1 VPEIHDSISITVE
14 PEMVWEVLV
23 DPYYAPKLF
32 PDILNITVEPL
43 GRAVIGQK
51 RTSDFRVG
59 KRVVQFYT
67 RVAELIP
74 MERFALTGL
83 RYGAFEEFSQT
94 VELAKNEGG
103 TLVTVAFFFK
113 VSEDNFGPGF
123 DLMAITESVSRNQDS
138 YLKNLKELSEL
149 KSV

>member
-1 VPEIHDSISITVE
+1 MPEIHDSISIMVK
-14 PEMVWEVLV
+14 PETVWEVLV
-23 DPYYAPKLF
+23 DPYYAPKLY

-43 GRAVIGQK
+43 GRAVVGQK
-51 RTSDFRVG
+51 RSSDFRVG

-67 RVAELIP
+67 KVAELIP

-94 VELAKNEGG
+94 VDLAQTEAG
-103 TLVTVAFFFK
+103 TLVQVSFFFK

-123 DLMAITESVSRNQDS
+123 DLIAITESVSRNQGS
-138 YLKNLKELSEL
+138 YLQNLKELSEL
-149 KSV
+149 KPV